1 MTHNTQPI
9 SQYHQVFSMRWRQCL
24 ESKAK
29 RNLCTSMIGAIF
41 STVLDRIISN
51 INMKELLRM
60 ALFRQS
66 YSIMNAGM
74 VDLASCRYDV
84 RRMRES
90 ISQHTSIA

>member
-1 MTHNTQPI
+1 
-9 SQYHQVFSMRWRQCL
+9 
-24 ESKAK
+24 
-29 RNLCTSMIGAIF
+29 MIGAIF
-41 STVLDRIISN
+41 GTVLDRIISN

-60 ALFRQS
+60 ALFRRS

-90 ISQHTSIA
+90 TSQNTSIA